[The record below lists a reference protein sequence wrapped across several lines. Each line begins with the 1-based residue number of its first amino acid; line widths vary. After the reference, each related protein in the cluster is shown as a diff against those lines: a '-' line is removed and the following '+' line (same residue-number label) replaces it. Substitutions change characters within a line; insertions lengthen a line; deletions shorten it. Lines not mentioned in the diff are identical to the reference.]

1 MLLPH
6 RAAQRG
12 DVGRVGVRGI
22 GVGLDHLQWN
32 KVSLIFLGHF
42 DLLEPILWKGSCLKC
57 AKGAQVEIAGVA
69 GPEKVLFSEF
79 TTLFDPLISVKEC
92 RKMYKLAYK
101 SKTHMN
107 LLALTEYCKS
117 MSSQSGRQSQSESDM
132 FLIFF
137 RNQKVSFELGISVVS

>member
-1 MLLPH
+1 ME
-6 RAAQRG
+6 RF
-12 DVGRVGVRGI
+12 
-22 GVGLDHLQWN
+22 
-32 KVSLIFLGHF
+32 SLIFSGHF
-42 DLLEPILWKGSCLKC
+42 DLLEPILWQGSCLKC

-69 GPEKVLFSEF
+69 GPEKVYSEF
-79 TTLFDPLISVKEC
+79 TKLFYPLISIKEC
-92 RKMYKLAYK
+92 RKMYKVAYK

-132 FLIFF
+132 FLILF